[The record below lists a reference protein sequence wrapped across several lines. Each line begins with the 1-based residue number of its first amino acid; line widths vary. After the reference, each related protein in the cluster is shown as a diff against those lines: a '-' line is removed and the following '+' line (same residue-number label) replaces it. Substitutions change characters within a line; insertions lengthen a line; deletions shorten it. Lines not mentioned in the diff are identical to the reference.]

1 MGVGGEGAGVRGGSG
16 EAGGA
21 GGEGEREGLV
31 RSQGSAELVGV
42 GIARRGVYVSAPQ
55 GFGWDVR

>member
-1 MGVGGEGAGVRGGSG
+1 MRGGSG